1 MVNNFDLNGPMTRR
15 QRKEFERFGTS
26 EPPKSETKSIIQQA
40 SNPIK
45 RQPTF
50 ANRFLAFGTIIAIS
64 LLFVGVSLPV
74 NIFYG
79 EAELSSSA
87 LGAQQ
92 GADSFNNSQTF
103 TVAGSESAQVGIQR
117 QSWSVTSYAEV
128 LKARYGSRSFTY
140 STTGTGPIRWPF
152 PTAVPISSGYGD
164 RIAPCRYCSSNH
176 RGVDFV
182 PGSGAPIFAIADGIV
197 TAAEYGGGYGQYVYL
212 EHQINGRIHLS
223 VYAHMRYN
231 SSPVRVGDRVRVG
244 DFLGLVGS
252 TGISTGPHLHFE
264 LRIDGEYVDPFA
276 WLKANAF

>member
-1 MVNNFDLNGPMTRR
+1 MVSNFDSSGPLTRR
-15 QRKEFERFGTS
+15 QRKELERAGFQSPPVLPDETVS
-26 EPPKSETKSIIQQA
+26 QPPSNAIEPRRSPA
-40 SNPIK
+40 K
-45 RQPTF
+45 RP
-50 ANRFLAFGTIIAIS
+50 LAFGTIIAIS

-79 EAELSSSA
+79 EADLNLSA
-87 LGAQQ
+87 LGSQE
-92 GADSFNNSQTF
+92 DSDLFNTSQTF
-103 TVAGSESAQVGIQR
+103 TVAGSESSQVGIQR
-117 QSWSVTSYAEV
+117 QSWSVTSYADV

-212 EHQINGRIHLS
+212 EHQINGRSHLS

-231 SSPVRVGDRVRVG
+231 SSPVKVGDQVRVG

>member
-1 MVNNFDLNGPMTRR
+1 MVSNFDSSGPLTRR
-15 QRKEFERFGTS
+15 QRKELERAGFRSPPVLPDETVS
-26 EPPKSETKSIIQQA
+26 QPPSNAIEPRRSPA
-40 SNPIK
+40 K
-45 RQPTF
+45 RP
-50 ANRFLAFGTIIAIS
+50 LAFGTIIAIS

-79 EAELSSSA
+79 EADLNLSA
-87 LGAQQ
+87 LGSQE
-92 GADSFNNSQTF
+92 DSDLFNTSQTF
-103 TVAGSESAQVGIQR
+103 TVAGSESSQVGIQR
-117 QSWSVTSYAEV
+117 QSWSVTSYADV

-212 EHQINGRIHLS
+212 EHQINGRVIFRFMLTCDTTA
-223 VYAHMRYN
+223 V
-231 SSPVRVGDRVRVG
+231 P
-244 DFLGLVGS
+244 
-252 TGISTGPHLHFE
+252 
-264 LRIDGEYVDPFA
+264 
-276 WLKANAF
+276 